1 MRFSPGMTS
10 SAARPRS
17 RTDAT
22 GGDPDSTELRPRPES
37 GPQSSNTPQRTAQ
50 PATDATSP
58 SLPRVPADTTAGRFR
73 IAVEQAAATVAATG
87 EPAVL
92 IVRVTNTSSIVD
104 GYAVEAL
111 EAPAWLIVESDDVQL
126 LPGTEEALSV
136 RMRVVSSTLV
146 PAQQLRLVLSIRS
159 TSQAPAHLDLP
170 VLVTV
175 PVLDVPVGLRAEPRL
190 LRVRDRDTAAC
201 TVLVDNSRSNRLARI
216 RLSGSDPEQAVRFNF
231 EHAALE
237 VGPGESASVPLTVT
251 AALPDPGQEI
261 SRILTVSALDGARTV
276 ETLITLQ
283 QARTVR
289 VQDPPVTLEVVP
301 SLVRV
306 RDTTVG
312 LARVVA
318 DNRGGTEWAH
328 LELKASDPERLVRV
342 TWASPQLHVPP
353 GQTAHAEARFEA
365 PLPDAGTEVSR
376 TVTVTVMNGRQTST
390 ATATFVQVASASP
403 MATLAVRVE
412 PSVVRVQDADGATVQ
427 VTIDNR
433 RGRSGLRVFLTG
445 NDAERAVRFTFSP
458 PVVDLRPGE
467 VRSVALRLDS
477 WRPPPGQEWTR
488 QFTVAAGDGHTTVD
502 ASGSLVQ
509 ASSRAAIELLTLRLD
524 PSVLRL
530 PNRRRGQLTAV
541 VDNRNGA
548 QPVRVSLKGDDPEN
562 AVRFTFAP
570 AVLEIPPGQVASS
583 AVTIEAPRAR
593 PGGELTRPIAIMAS
607 DGRTEVKSDGSLIQS
622 SAERRPL
629 ARVLFTLFGALA
641 IFIGS
646 MLPWLAVSDRNG
658 FQLDAG
664 TLAGVIG
671 QDLDLLGFERLISV
685 GLVVSGLAVLMLFG
699 LAGRSGR
706 LTRFSAV
713 LAALVLIA
721 LFVGLGLVGR
731 GTGPGSG
738 ALLVLTGC
746 VLGYIGGVLVK
757 R

>member
-1 MRFSPGMTS
+1 M
-10 SAARPRS
+10 
-17 RTDAT
+17 
-22 GGDPDSTELRPRPES
+22 
-37 GPQSSNTPQRTAQ
+37 
-50 PATDATSP
+50 
-58 SLPRVPADTTAGRFR
+58 
-73 IAVEQAAATVAATG
+73 
-87 EPAVL
+87 
-92 IVRVTNTSSIVD
+92 
-104 GYAVEAL
+104 
-111 EAPAWLIVESDDVQL
+111 
-126 LPGTEEALSV
+126 
-136 RMRVVSSTLV
+136 
-146 PAQQLRLVLSIRS
+146 
-159 TSQAPAHLDLP
+159 
-170 VLVTV
+170 
-175 PVLDVPVGLRAEPRL
+175 
-190 LRVRDRDTAAC
+190 
-201 TVLVDNSRSNRLARI
+201 
-216 RLSGSDPEQAVRFNF
+216 
-231 EHAALE
+231 
-237 VGPGESASVPLTVT
+237 
-251 AALPDPGQEI
+251 
-261 SRILTVSALDGARTV
+261 
-276 ETLITLQ
+276 
-283 QARTVR
+283 
-289 VQDPPVTLEVVP
+289 
-301 SLVRV
+301 
-306 RDTTVG
+306 
-312 LARVVA
+312 
-318 DNRGGTEWAH
+318 
-328 LELKASDPERLVRV
+328 
-342 TWASPQLHVPP
+342 
-353 GQTAHAEARFEA
+353 
-365 PLPDAGTEVSR
+365 SR

-403 MATLAVRVE
+403 MATLAVRIE
-412 PSVVRVQDADGATVQ
+412 PSIVRVQDADGATVQ

-467 VRSVALRLDS
+467 VRSVTLRLDS

-562 AVRFTFAP
+562 AVRFSFAP
-570 AVLEIPPGQVASS
+570 AVLDIPPGQVASS
-583 AVTIEAPRAR
+583 AVMIEAPRAR
-593 PGGELTRPIAIMAS
+593 PGRELTRPIAIMAS

-641 IFIGS
+641 IFLGT
-646 MLPWLAVSDRNG
+646 MLPWLSISDRNG
-658 FQLDAG
+658 FELDAG

-671 QDLDLLGFERLISV
+671 RDLNLLGFERLISV
-685 GLVVSGLAVLMLFG
+685 GLVIAGLAVLMLFG